1 LYPPSRKTYWGP
13 STCSVL
19 SPRADIISILL
30 SKQTPKKANK
40 LCQIKITLYII
51 IIDIATDIPETFG
64 GTCLSA
70 VKLCLIRFVIIN
82 EASCYNC
89 INMEMDE
96 GKYTKRTSSDST
108 SHHPAGPDTSEQ
120 TLDVVIVNEAAN
132 AIFVTKEAKMDP
144 AVEEPFLVNDD
155 PNSSGYPS
163 GGSKSIKGINTVVK

>member
-1 LYPPSRKTYWGP
+1 MGTLNIG
-13 STCSVL
+13 SVF

-40 LCQIKITLYII
+40 LGQIKITLYII

-132 AIFVTKEAKMDP
+132 AIVTKEAKMDP